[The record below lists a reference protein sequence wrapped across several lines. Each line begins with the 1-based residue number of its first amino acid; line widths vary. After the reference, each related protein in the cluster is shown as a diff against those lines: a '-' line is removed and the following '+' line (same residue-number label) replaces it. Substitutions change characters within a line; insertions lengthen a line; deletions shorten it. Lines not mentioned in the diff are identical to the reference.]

1 MKSPVSPKYLTHCSF
16 SALPNAPGVVL
27 IICKSNGRY
36 EYVDHMKCD
45 NIRNKVD
52 SLSGQRPYAYDG
64 ELTYWICTDPAQI
77 EEAWKEAVSIS
88 RL

>member
-1 MKSPVSPKYLTHCSF
+1 VKSAVAPKYLTHCSF
-16 SALPNAPGVVL
+16 SSLPNARGLVL
-27 IICKSNGRY
+27 FICKSNDRY

-64 ELTYWICTDPAQI
+64 ELTYWICTEPAQI
-77 EEAWKEAVSIS
+77 EEAWKEAVSMS

>member
-1 MKSPVSPKYLTHCSF
+1 MKSAVSPKYLTHCSS

-27 IICKSNGRY
+27 IIRKSNGRY

-52 SLSGQRPYAYDG
+52 SLSGQRSHAYDG

-77 EEAWKEAVSIS
+77 EKAWKEAVSIS